1 MKKKNMWI
9 AAALMMAAASMMP
22 CKAQQVTAL
31 PLSMDDVAFAL
42 EMLGVQTTRFDLT
55 PFKNEKYNVS
65 IYIDEYEKGNPER
78 IKRNYANFG
87 ENLLDIRNYQEE
99 EWDEARKLYDI
110 PQDEYIGVRI
120 KDVVF
125 AIYHAKGDSVA
136 TLKFNVNFAGG
147 STRPLKL
154 HELEGEK
161 DSYSYH
167 SRPFAL
173 KPVTDSDYAEIP
185 LWLYGSAWKD
195 QNFFR
200 FCGENEIDPNLKETN
215 STLLTHCPH
224 YYIIGVALEKV
235 KK

>member
-1 MKKKNMWI
+1 
-9 AAALMMAAASMMP
+9 
-22 CKAQQVTAL
+22 
-31 PLSMDDVAFAL
+31 MDDVDFAL

-99 EWDEARKLYDI
+99 EWDEARKLFDI

-154 HELEGEK
+154 HKLEGEK

-173 KPVTDSDYAEIP
+173 KPVTDSDYAEVP

-195 QNFFR
+195 QNIFR
-200 FCGENEIDPNLKETN
+200 FCGENEIDPNLKETK

-224 YYIIGVALEKV
+224 YYIIGVTLEKV
-235 KK
+235 KE